1 MNSSNIFKQLKEKS
15 ILLYS
20 SCGMCCDNVHPWSI
34 LRSHLGN
41 FPFQLLLEL
50 FHISNGNTCKFI
62 YDRLK
67 LKVTYGYIVLM
78 DQFFD
83 SLIGYWLDGCPS
95 NHIGGSSSSILFLNN
110 IYENKQ
116 TCQWKNTVFNGKY
129 MVKLVCLFIDCQS
142 SFSGLYFLHKKQ
154 VASPL
159 FGKKNCWWKK
169 ANKSQTTNW
178 DV

>member
-1 MNSSNIFKQLKEKS
+1 MKSSSIFKQLKEKS

-20 SCGMCCDNVHPWSI
+20 SCAFFCGNVHPWSI

-67 LKVTYGYIVLM
+67 LNVTYGYIVLM

-95 NHIGGSSSSILFLNN
+95 NHIGGASSSIFILTVYEI
-110 IYENKQ
+110 IYPWKQ
-116 TCQWKNTVFNGKY
+116 TCQWNNTVFNGRY
-129 MVKLVCLFIDCQS
+129 IVKMVCLFIVKLV
-142 SFSGLYFLHKKQ
+142 FSGCI
-154 VASPL
+154 S
-159 FGKKNCWWKK
+159 
-169 ANKSQTTNW
+169 
-178 DV
+178 